1 MIKECCWA
9 YTSFTLRVALL
20 FLCMD
25 AYRVNKDDW
34 VNNWTINALV
44 ALGVLWCLA
53 MLIVSLL
60 EITKEMDRKTDGL
73 N

>member
-25 AYRVNKDDW
+25 AYSANKDGW
-34 VNNWTINALV
+34 VSNITINVWLG
-44 ALGVLWCLA
+44 LGVLWCLV
-53 MLIVSLL
+53 MLIVSVF
-60 EITKEMDRKTDGL
+60 EITEEMDGPL
-73 N
+73 

>member
-25 AYRVNKDDW
+25 AYSANKDGW
-34 VNNWTINALV
+34 VSNIAINVWLG
-44 ALGVLWCLA
+44 LGVLWCLV
-53 MLIVSLL
+53 MLIVSVF
-60 EITKEMDRKTDGL
+60 EITEEMDGPL
-73 N
+73 